1 MTGNQEVYKQCMSLG
16 HNAAWDLDWRKA
28 IENYSKAL
36 QEIPE
41 DPKALTAIGLAYTE
55 LQQYNE
61 AIEYYNHAAKASS
74 GDPVITERIARLYE
88 RIGDLPNATRASI
101 EAGDQYA
108 KANDVAK
115 AIENWSQ
122 VTTFDPEDIT
132 SRSRLA
138 DLLERIGRMEES
150 ANEFLE
156 IAALLQHGGDQ
167 EASKKMVEHAVSLVP
182 HGRIFQDAL
191 SAIQSGQMLSRPAR
205 RQGGT
210 GPIIM
215 SQVRQFDQNV
225 VPNRVGRAV
234 DPITE
239 TKQNALVALAG
250 FLFNQ
255 QSTGQATTPA
265 RRDMPKHNDNGY
277 NAKIALH
284 LSQAIDAQTHD
295 QVAQAIY
302 ELSAATSKG
311 LNHPAAYF
319 NLGFLFFQN
328 GEYDKAHKYLQKS
341 QANPDYALGSKLLI
355 GRILR
360 KANKLNGAARV
371 YMEAMAFADTTSIS
385 TAHYENLME
394 QYESIIDAFER
405 DADAKARETLCDNVE
420 AQLIRTDWRQHLKSI
435 REELVGSSESLAT
448 PIISVLLQTKSTGL
462 IEAMTSIRT
471 YNDKGKT
478 REALETAFFALDESP
493 NFLPLHQ
500 MIADLL
506 YKLHDKQAA
515 VQKYKIIAHTYTSR
529 GENARA
535 VQLLRHAVS
544 LIPMDMDVRKLLI
557 DNLMA
562 MGQAE
567 DAIRENLLIADI
579 YLQLAEFERA
589 SQICQ
594 ESMQLCQ
601 RSKGSQRLEADILR
615 RIADIDT
622 QRLDWRQALHNYE
635 RVKSIQPDDE
645 KTRKAIVD
653 IYIHLGQTS
662 NAMHE
667 VEDFVAVLS
676 DAGHSTRAIGFI
688 QILIR
693 EYPDANALGIILARV
708 LLENGDK
715 TQAIAALDTQGEELM
730 KKGDSKGAIK
740 IIEQILTMNPPNAS
754 DYKNLLDQLK
764 TNQPG

>member
-1 MTGNQEVYKQCMSLG
+1 MTGNQDLYKQSMSFG

-28 IENYSKAL
+28 IEHYSQAL
-36 QEIPE
+36 TEFPD

-61 AIEYYNHAAKASS
+61 AIEYYNRAAKASA
-74 GDPVITERIARLYE
+74 GDPVIIERIARLYE

-108 KANDVAK
+108 KANDVTK

-122 VTTFDPEDIT
+122 VTTFDPEDVT

-138 DLLERIGRMEES
+138 DLLERIGRKEEA
-150 ANEFLE
+150 ANEYLE
-156 IAALLQHGGDQ
+156 IAALLQQGGDK
-167 EASKKMVEHAVSLVP
+167 EAVKNTVKHAVELVP
-182 HGRIFQDAL
+182 HGKTLQDAL
-191 SAIQSGQMLSRPAR
+191 SAIQSGQMLPKPAR
-205 RQGGT
+205 RHGGT

-215 SQVRQFDQNV
+215 SQVRQFEQNV
-225 VPNRVGRAV
+225 VPSRTGRSV

-255 QSTGQATTPA
+255 QSAGQATTPA
-265 RRDMPKHNDNGY
+265 RRDFPKQNDNGF

-311 LNHPAAYF
+311 LTHPAANF
-319 NLGFLFFQN
+319 NLGFLHYQN
-328 GEYDKAHKYLQKS
+328 GEYDKALKYLQKS
-341 QANPDYALGSKLLI
+341 QANPEHALGSKLLI

-371 YMEAMAFADTTSIS
+371 YMEAMAFADTTTIP
-385 TAHYENLME
+385 TDQYENLMD
-394 QYESIIDAFER
+394 QYEPIIDAFER
-405 DADAKARETLCDNVE
+405 DADAKDREAVCDNVE
-420 AQLIRTDWRQHLKSI
+420 TQLIRTDWRQHLRGI
-435 REELVGSSESLAT
+435 REELLGTSESTAT
-448 PIISVLLQTKSTGL
+448 PIISVLLQIKSTGL
-462 IEAMTSIRT
+462 IEAMTSIRG
-471 YNDKGKT
+471 YNDKDKT

-544 LIPMDMDVRKLLI
+544 LMPMDMDIRKLLI
-557 DNLMA
+557 DNLTA

-567 DAIRENLLIADI
+567 EAIRENLLIADI
-579 YLQLAEFERA
+579 YMQLAEFERA

-594 ESMQLCQ
+594 ESLQRCQ

-635 RVKSIQPDDE
+635 LVKSILPDDE

-653 IYIHLGQTS
+653 IHFHLGQTS
-662 NAMHE
+662 NAMNE
-667 VEDFVAVLS
+667 VKDFISVLS
-676 DAGHSTRAIGFI
+676 NAGQYVRAIGFI

-693 EYPDANALGIILARV
+693 EYPDKPALSSLLAGV
-708 LLENGDK
+708 LQENGDK
-715 TQAIAALDTQGEELM
+715 SLAIGALDTLGEELM
-730 KKGDSKGAIK
+730 KKGDTSGAIE
-740 IIEQILTMNPPNAS
+740 IIEQILSMDPPNAS

-764 TNQPG
+764 SNKPG